1 MKRFVLVACACL
13 IWAFFLAAPVAAQ
26 TATADKKSVKETAR
40 AMVEDR
46 TRQDFEQA
54 KDKLSRRDKDTI
66 DAVKILFY
74 NKAYIYYACI
84 VSIGREKFSDKAIA
98 ECVQE
103 PMKELI
109 AGSRNAKEYSKNPKA
124 EKCETNARPAKE
136 EADVPPYA
144 FLAGDDVH
152 LYDFKAMRTC
162 LTSR

>member
-13 IWAFFLAAPVAAQ
+13 LAAQVAAQ
-26 TATADKKSVKETAR
+26 TGTADQGPLKETAR
-40 AMVEDR
+40 TMVEDF
-46 TRQDFEQA
+46 TRQDFEEA
-54 KDKLSRRDKDTI
+54 KNKISQRDKDATEAI
-66 DAVKILFY
+66 KILFY
-74 NKAYIYYACI
+74 NKAYIYYACL
-84 VSIGREKFSDKAIA
+84 VSIGREKFSDKAVA

-109 AGSRNAKEYSKNPKA
+109 AGSRNAKEYSKKPKA
-124 EKCETNARPAKE
+124 ETCQANARLAKE
-136 EADVPPYA
+136 EADFPPYA

>member
-1 MKRFVLVACACL
+1 MKRFVLTCCACL
-13 IWAFFLAAPVAAQ
+13 MCAFFLAAPVAAQ
-26 TATADKKSVKETAR
+26 TADADKRPLKETAR
-40 AMVEDR
+40 TMVEDF
-46 TRQDFEQA
+46 TRQDFEEA
-54 KDKLSRRDKDTI
+54 KNKVSQRDKDATEAI
-66 DAVKILFY
+66 KILFY

-98 ECVQE
+98 ECVQQ

-124 EKCETNARPAKE
+124 EKCETNARLAKE
-136 EADVPPYA
+136 EADFPPYA

-152 LYDFKAMRTC
+152 LYDFNAMRTC